1 MTKENDEDKYIHS
14 AIVIEEITL
23 LEDDYTKQ
31 RLFQSMNIITLG
43 FFKTIKVFMIGVKF
57 LKEST
62 KNILTLDNS
71 VFWKTLQVST

>member
-43 FFKTIKVFMIGVKF
+43 FFETIKVFMIGVKF

-71 VFWKTLQVST
+71 VF